1 MLCCSYTVVWWLFQS
16 LAATFTLL
24 TSKDAPP
31 KMKKREKRDTS
42 GEKHH
47 GPRNGI
53 IWRKNYF
60 PPAMERKLSLFG
72 FFFWISVEDFV
83 DLMKARKNLFQMGK
97 LGRVLFCLFDWI
109 DRGEFLSLHLLI
121 FGKLPGDFVLIAD
134 NFPWWFYLTLYFFK
148 LFSLDLILNWIE

>member
-1 MLCCSYTVVWWLFQS
+1 MPLMRWERVIGTALGVSITCFGGDTYERCVGVNAMFHDGICLNAQLSKSIRRSSMLCCSYTVVWWLFQS

-53 IWRKNYF
+53 I
-60 PPAMERKLSLFG
+60 
-72 FFFWISVEDFV
+72 
-83 DLMKARKNLFQMGK
+83 
-97 LGRVLFCLFDWI
+97 
-109 DRGEFLSLHLLI
+109 
-121 FGKLPGDFVLIAD
+121 
-134 NFPWWFYLTLYFFK
+134 
-148 LFSLDLILNWIE
+148 